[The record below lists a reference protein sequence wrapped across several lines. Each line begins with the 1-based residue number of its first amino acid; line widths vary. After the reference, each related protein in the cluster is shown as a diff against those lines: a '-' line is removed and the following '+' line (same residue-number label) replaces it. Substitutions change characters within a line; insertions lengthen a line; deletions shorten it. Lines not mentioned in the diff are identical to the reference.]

1 MIETITI
8 GPGITLRH
16 YPDTRFKQGR
26 LSIQLVRPMCREE
39 AAMNALLTSV
49 LLRGSRNY
57 PDLRCITAQLD
68 RLYGASVGTL
78 ARRIGD
84 YQDVGFL
91 CGFMEDRFALEG
103 DRILGPML
111 SFAGELLRRPALENG
126 AFRSDYVEG
135 EKHNLISTIESE
147 LNDKRAYA
155 NTRMLRNMCRADSF
169 GIPRLGE
176 VEDVAAIT
184 PQGLY
189 SHYRKIL
196 KESPIELFYVGSAPA
211 EEVAAHAAEM
221 FRGLDRSYVNRLSQ
235 TPFRDG
241 GGSRQ
246 TEEMDV
252 AQGKLCMGFTTPIT
266 IGHPLFAPMQV
277 CNAMFGAGMTS
288 KLFMVIREQMSL
300 CYSIGSGYYGSKGIL
315 TVSAGI
321 DSHMDREV
329 EQQVLRQLECC
340 KNGEFT
346 PEELENARQSIL
358 SGLESVHD
366 SPGTIESYYAV
377 SALSGQTMTPA
388 EYIRAIEAVTAAEV
402 AQAAKTLALHTVF
415 FLKGGGK

>member
-26 LSIQLVRPMCREE
+26 LSIQLVRPMCPEE

-84 YQDVGFL
+84 YQAVGFL

>member
-84 YQDVGFL
+84 YQAVGFL